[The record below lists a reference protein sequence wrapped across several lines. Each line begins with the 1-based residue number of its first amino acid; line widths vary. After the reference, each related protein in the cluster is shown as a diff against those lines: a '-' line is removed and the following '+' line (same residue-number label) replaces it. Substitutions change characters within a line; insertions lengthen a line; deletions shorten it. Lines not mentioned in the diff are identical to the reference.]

1 MRAIIALKSDAD
13 VRKERWQ
20 FQICDLVYGRRCG
33 RHFASSHRA
42 TTPGRSATLS
52 LADDVR
58 VVRLLDQNPH
68 SPVSQWRTAQ
78 IRSRG
83 SFISSAPAV
92 KFVTTVTDW
101 PDLLRHLGQ
110 GEFSCRRAHRS

>member
-13 VRKERWQ
+13 VSKERWQ
-20 FQICDLVYGRRCG
+20 FQICDLVYGGRCG

-58 VVRLLDQNPH
+58 VAKNNRSKSVWILFQRKRLSLN
-68 SPVSQWRTAQ
+68 
-78 IRSRG
+78 
-83 SFISSAPAV
+83 
-92 KFVTTVTDW
+92 
-101 PDLLRHLGQ
+101 
-110 GEFSCRRAHRS
+110 